1 MHIFAGV
8 QGLEPRLP
16 GPEPGVLPLD
26 DTPITLL
33 KIISPARGKF
43 TAGRLSLQ
51 PYFSGYSKANAT
63 LIEMLFANSDAVVF
77 LPG

>member
-1 MHIFAGV
+1 
-8 QGLEPRLP
+8 
-16 GPEPGVLPLD
+16 
-26 DTPITLL
+26 L
-33 KIISPARGKF
+33 KIISPTGGKF

-63 LIEMLFANSDAVVF
+63 LIEMLFGNSDAVVF